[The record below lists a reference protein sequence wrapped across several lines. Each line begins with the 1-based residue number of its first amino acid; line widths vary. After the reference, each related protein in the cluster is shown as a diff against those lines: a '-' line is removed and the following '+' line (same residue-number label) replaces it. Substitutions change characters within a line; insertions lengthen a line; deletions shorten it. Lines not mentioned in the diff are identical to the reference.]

1 MKIVDTHCHL
11 DDPQFAE
18 DLDFVVKRA
27 KDAGV
32 YKVLLASVS
41 MFETEKML
49 AVEAAYPGFCY
60 AMVGV
65 HPQEVNAENYKRQ
78 IELFDIEIERRPY
91 IAVGEIG
98 MDLYWDKSTRAEQE
112 VVFRHQ
118 VAAAVERGLPI
129 SIHSRD
135 AFEPTVN
142 ILREF
147 DPAKLRGVLHC
158 FSSAPDNAKVMMS
171 LGDFYFG
178 IGGVST
184 FKNAKFTERLSEI
197 PLERILLET
206 DAPYLAPV
214 PMRGKRNEPSFLVH
228 VAGKLASVYG
238 VSVDDICR
246 ITSENA
252 EKLFFFEK

>member
-1 MKIVDTHCHL
+1 MKIIDTHCHL

-18 DLDFVVKRA
+18 DLDDVVLRA
-27 KDAGV
+27 KDIGV
-32 YKVLLASVS
+32 EKVLLASVS
-41 MFETEKML
+41 MFETERL
-49 AVEAAYPGFCY
+49 LSTEAAYPGFCH

-65 HPQEVNAENYKRQ
+65 HPQEVNASNYEKQ
-78 IELFDIEIERRPY
+78 MALFDAEIERRPY

-98 MDLYWDKSTRAEQE
+98 IDLYWDKTTLVYQE
-112 VVFRHQ
+112 KLFRHQ
-118 VAAAVERGLPI
+118 VAAAVERGMPI

-135 AFEPTVN
+135 ALEPTVN

-147 DPAKLRGVLHC
+147 DKAKLRGVLHC
-158 FSSAPDNAKVMMS
+158 FSSAPENARVMMT

-184 FKNAKFTERLSEI
+184 FKNAKFTERLPEI

-214 PMRGKRNEPSFLVH
+214 PVRGKRNEPSFLVH

-238 VSVDDICR
+238 VSFDDICR
-246 ITSENA
+246 VTSENA
-252 EKLFFFEK
+252 EKLFFFGK

>member
-1 MKIVDTHCHL
+1 MIIDTHCHL

-27 KDAGV
+27 KEAGV
-32 YKVLLASVS
+32 GKVLLASVS

-49 AVEAAYPGFCY
+49 AVEAAYPYFCY

-78 IELFDIEIERRPY
+78 IELFDAEIERRPY

-112 VVFRHQ
+112 AVFRHQ
-118 VAAAVERGLPI
+118 VAAAIERGLPI

-147 DPAKLRGVLHC
+147 DSAKLRGVLHC

-184 FKNAKFTERLSEI
+184 FKNAKFTERLGEI
-197 PLERILLET
+197 SLDRILLET

-246 ITSENA
+246 ITSARGNRSC
-252 EKLFFFEK
+252 

>member
-1 MKIVDTHCHL
+1 MIIDTHCHL
-11 DDPQFAE
+11 DDPQFAD
-18 DLDFVVKRA
+18 DLDSVVQRA

-60 AMVGV
+60 AMTGV
-65 HPQEVNAENYKRQ
+65 HPQEVNAENYKVQ
-78 IELFDIEIERRPY
+78 MELFDREIERRPY

-98 MDLYWDKSTRAEQE
+98 MDLYWDKSTRTEQE
-112 VVFRHQ
+112 IVFRHQ
-118 VAAAVERGLPI
+118 VAAALELGLPI

-142 ILREF
+142 ILKEF
-147 DPAKLRGVLHC
+147 DHNKLRGVLHC

-197 PLERILLET
+197 PLERIILET

-228 VAGKLASVYG
+228 TAKCIAEILQMPLEDFAAAT
-238 VSVDDICR
+238 
-246 ITSENA
+246 TSNV
-252 EKLFFFEK
+252 KDLFQF